1 MGTSNET
8 DLTGK
13 PYLEIVSLSD
23 FNVDLLTGDFGSEIR
38 FAYYHTKKGHII
50 PLTGGSLVGNIEEC
64 LPTIRLSQKQIN
76 LNNVKIPSYALL
88 DKISVFNK

>member
-1 MGTSNET
+1 M
-8 DLTGK
+8 
-13 PYLEIVSLSD
+13 SD

-50 PLTGGSLVGNIEEC
+50 PLTGGSLVGNIEDC